1 MRRYYSREAYLD
13 LINLIREKIPK
24 IALSSDFIAGFCHE
38 TEEQFK
44 DTLTLIET
52 VKYDMAYL
60 FAYSMRDKTHA
71 YHKLQDNVQEEIKKR
86 RLSEMI
92 EIFRKNSKEINLKE
106 KNSYHLILVEGQA
119 KRQSLKENLV
129 GRTDTNK
136 LCIFPNEK
144 ISNQIPEFLFL
155 NLEKNFKEFVNKI
168 KSKSEYFK
176 DIKNSENFFSLLEN
190 ENNKINF
197 YDYFYREDDDNN
209 QNLFIPEN
217 RIFYLDKNCDIKI
230 GDYIIVK
237 INQCGTN
244 TLFGTPVCKI
254 DKLSQFFEISEGN
267 PFFSI
272 NRFDD
277 ARLYNSNTVFQNSSN
292 KK

>member
-1 MRRYYSREAYLD
+1 MD

-24 IALSSDFIAGFCHE
+24 IAFSSDFIAGFCDE
-38 TEEQFK
+38 TEEQFN

-92 EIFRKNSKEINLKE
+92 EIFRKNSKEKNLKE

-119 KRQSLKENLV
+119 KRQSLKDNLV

-144 ISNQIPEFLFL
+144 ISSEIPEFLFL
-155 NLEKNFKEFVNKI
+155 NLEKNLKKFVNKI
-168 KSKSEYFK
+168 KSKSENFK
-176 DIKNSENFFSLLEN
+176 DNKYFENLISLLEN
-190 ENNKINF
+190 DKNKINL
-197 YDYFYREDDDNN
+197 YDYYFSEEKENIKNNKNFY
-209 QNLFIPEN
+209 IPEN
-217 RIFYLDKNCDIKI
+217 NVFYSEKNCEIKI

-254 DKLSQFFEISEGN
+254 DKLSQFFQISEGN

-277 ARLYNSNTVFQNSSN
+277 PRIYNSNTVFQNNSN
-292 KK
+292 NK